1 MCNSLEG
8 LINRRPELRE
18 PAKAHY
24 DSCAYDKF
32 LHNPPLTKEEVGLRS
47 TMREGNCC
55 VVVVDPNVEP
65 TVAQGLGD
73 IIRVRRGRPRSRF
86 RFIRRFIIEMRR

>member
-47 TMREGNCC
+47 TMRE
-55 VVVVDPNVEP
+55 VI
-65 TVAQGLGD
+65 VAWSLWTQMLNPPSHKVSGTLSGSD
-73 IIRVRRGRPRSRF
+73 ADGRALASGSSADLSSR
-86 RFIRRFIIEMRR
+86 